1 MNVDKLAAV
10 VNDSVSRISGWVDA
24 QPAGSLNRAVGLVVG
39 APAWTVLGLA
49 AWLTPASE
57 GFGTHLQLGLSECT
71 MLHLTG
77 YPCPMC
83 GMTTTFALLAHF
95 RPVDAFFNQP
105 FGLVLFSATVAAAA
119 IGFADLLSGRG
130 YWRSALRWID
140 RRESRLAGVLM
151 FGMLGGWVY
160 KVIRMHP
167 ELIGM
172 G

>member
-1 MNVDKLAAV
+1 MNLDNLAGM
-10 VNDSVSRISGWVDA
+10 VNDGVARIGQWVDSK
-24 QPAGSLNRAVGLVVG
+24 PAGPLNRAVGLVIG

-49 AWLTPASE
+49 SWLTPSPK
-57 GFGTHLQLGLSECT
+57 GFGTHLQLGLGECT

-83 GMTTTFALLAHF
+83 GMTTTFTLFAHL
-95 RPVDAFFNQP
+95 RPVDALINQP
-105 FGLVLFSATVAAAA
+105 FGIVLFTVTVAMAA
-119 IGFADLLSGRG
+119 IGLADLLSGRG
-130 YWRSALRWID
+130 YWRAALRWVD